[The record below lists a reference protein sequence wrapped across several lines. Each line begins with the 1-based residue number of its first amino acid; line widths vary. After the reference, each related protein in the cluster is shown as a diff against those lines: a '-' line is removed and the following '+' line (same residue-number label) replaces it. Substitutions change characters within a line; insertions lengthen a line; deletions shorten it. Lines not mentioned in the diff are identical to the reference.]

1 MSEQRVGIHGIVQGR
16 VQGVGFRWFTKKRAQ
31 SLGLQGW
38 VRNLSGGDVE
48 VFFWGSPA
56 DVEQMKTH
64 LEKGP
69 IGARVDNLRYQSGS
83 DFEMVEGFS
92 IRDTHGRGSCLK

>member
-1 MSEQRVGIHGIVQGR
+1 MSERRVGIHGIVQGR
-16 VQGVGFRWFTKKRAQ
+16 VQGVGFRWFTKKRAR

-38 VRNLSGGDVE
+38 VRNLFNGDVE

-56 DVEQMKTH
+56 DVERMKMH
-64 LEKGP
+64 LENGP
-69 IGARVDNLRYQSGS
+69 IGARVDSLRCQTVS
-83 DFEMVEGFS
+83 DFEMVKGFS